1 MRQITPAD
9 ATFYYVEGDNTYA
22 HGTFT
27 WFYDGALP
35 DGGQFDFKDLVRHLQ
50 ARLHVSN
57 ILTQKLVP
65 VPLHLDYPY
74 WVDDP
79 DFDFDYHVRH
89 IKLKKPGNWAQFQ
102 DELSAIHSVPLSMD
116 RPMWEIHCVTGLD
129 DVDWLPKGAFALIAK
144 FHHVAIDGATGM
156 SIISGLHDTAPTIT
170 SRDEQPRSTDVGD
183 EEPGLGHMLLRAAVN
198 NIRQPLNL
206 VKLAGGLIRDLPKV
220 LPHVRL
226 SDVPDLGKAPDTP
239 FNRSVSDTRVFDTR
253 FFPLDDIKQMRRSVS
268 GATFNDVVLTLCA
281 GGLRK
286 YLESVDGLPDETLI
300 AGCPINVRSEEE
312 ADSGGNRI
320 AAMIS
325 KIHTDIADPKER
337 LRAIT
342 RSTKKA
348 KATVAAL
355 GARRLMEISDS
366 IPAPTL
372 FTVTRLRELLPSG
385 SGDRRV
391 FNCPVSNLPGPQV
404 PLYLDGAR
412 LLHVSCAMP
421 VMDGHGLFLGALTYD
436 GSLCIAI
443 TSTDNILPNPDEL
456 GEAMAAS
463 FAEMQEALGESDG

>member
-1 MRQITPAD
+1 
-9 ATFYYVEGDNTYA
+9 
-22 HGTFT
+22 
-27 WFYDGALP
+27 
-35 DGGQFDFKDLVRHLQ
+35 
-50 ARLHVSN
+50 
-57 ILTQKLVP
+57 
-65 VPLHLDYPY
+65 
-74 WVDDP
+74 
-79 DFDFDYHVRH
+79 
-89 IKLKKPGNWAQFQ
+89 
-102 DELSAIHSVPLSMD
+102 
-116 RPMWEIHCVTGLD
+116 
-129 DVDWLPKGAFALIAK
+129 
-144 FHHVAIDGATGM
+144 
-156 SIISGLHDTAPTIT
+156 
-170 SRDEQPRSTDVGD
+170 
-183 EEPGLGHMLLRAAVN
+183 
-198 NIRQPLNL
+198 
-206 VKLAGGLIRDLPKV
+206 
-220 LPHVRL
+220 
-226 SDVPDLGKAPDTP
+226 
-239 FNRSVSDTRVFDTR
+239 
-253 FFPLDDIKQMRRSVS
+253 
-268 GATFNDVVLTLCA
+268 
-281 GGLRK
+281 LRK

-312 ADSGGNRI
+312 ADTGGNRI

-348 KATVAAL
+348 KATVSAL